1 MKTIILEQPGQLAF
15 SQTDFPAPAAIAQA
29 LVQVRRIGVCG
40 TDLNAFRGKQPFF
53 SYPRILGHELG
64 VEIVEVEE
72 NPFGLKAGDL
82 CAVEPCMNCGHCVAC
97 RQGKT
102 NCCVNL
108 NLIGVHSDGGMRE
121 RIVVPAN
128 KLHKSEVLNCDE
140 LALVEPLSIGS
151 HAVERAQLQPGE
163 CVLVIGAGPIGL
175 AVVQFAQ
182 FKNVR
187 LIVLDVNDS
196 RLAFCRQHYQ
206 IEATINAQ
214 ADVAGE
220 LSRLTNGEMPTV
232 VFDATG
238 NQASMNNAFN
248 LVANGGRLIF
258 VGLFQGEVTFHDP
271 DFHRRELTVLSSRN
285 STGNDFRRVI
295 SMMES
300 GQIEINKWISH
311 RVPFDAAVEQFPQ
324 WLNPQAGFIK
334 GLIEL

>member
-1 MKTIILEQPGQLAF
+1 MKTITLQAPGRLA
-15 SQTDFPAPAAIAQA
+15 SYQTDFPAPPPPSAA
-29 LVQVRRIGVCG
+29 LVRVRRIGVCG

-64 VEIVEVEE
+64 VEILEVGE
-72 NPFGLKAGDL
+72 NDRGLKPGDR
-82 CAVEPCMNCGHCVAC
+82 CAVEPCLHCGHCVAC

-121 RIVVPAN
+121 RIVVPIH
-128 KLHKSEVLNCDE
+128 KLHKSDALSCDE
-140 LALVEPLSIGS
+140 LALVEPLSIGA

-163 CVLVIGAGPIGL
+163 FVLVVGAGPIGL
-175 AVVQFAQ
+175 AVLQFAQ

-187 LIVLDVNDS
+187 LIVMDVNES

-206 IEATINAQ
+206 VEATVTAEG
-214 ADVAGE
+214 DFTGE
-220 LSRLTNGEMPTV
+220 LQRLTGGDMPTV

-238 NQASMNNAFN
+238 NPASMNRAFD
-248 LVANGGRLIF
+248 LVANGGRLVF

-271 DFHRRELTVLSSRN
+271 DFHRRELTVMSSRN
-285 STGNDFRRVI
+285 STGDDFRRVI
-295 SMMES
+295 SMMET
-300 GQIEINKWISH
+300 GQVEINKWISH
-311 RVPFDAAVEQFPQ
+311 RVSFDAAAEQFPQ